1 MAPLDI
7 QGYTY
12 EQRHGLLADLTAVF
26 SNCGGWVL
34 GRKNLSP
41 SNVEFRVE
49 IQLGAAL
56 DLYAALVATGF
67 ELTRSGHEALTVL
80 CTRRRHSRITAELG
94 QTVVLRLEIRFLE
107 DIALNSLLRCAYG
120 LS

>member
-1 MAPLDI
+1 MEMLDI
-7 QGYTY
+7 QGYSY
-12 EQRHGLLADLTAVF
+12 EQRKGLLADLTAVF
-26 SNCGGWVL
+26 SNCGCIL
-34 GRKNLSP
+34 ERKNLSP

-49 IQLGAAL
+49 IQLRAAL

-67 ELTRSGHEALTVL
+67 ELTRSGHEALTAL

-94 QTVVLRLEIRFLE
+94 QTVVLRLEIRFLDE
-107 DIALNSLLRCAYG
+107 LTLNSLLRCGYG

>member
-1 MAPLDI
+1 MVPLDI
-7 QGYTY
+7 QGFTY

-26 SNCGGWVL
+26 ANCGGWVL
-34 GRKNLSP
+34 EHKNLSP

-67 ELTRSGHEALTVL
+67 ELTRSGHEALTAL
-80 CTRRRHSRITAELG
+80 CTRRRHCRITAELG
-94 QTVVLRLEIRFLE
+94 QTVVLRLEISFLDE
-107 DIALNSLLRCAYG
+107 VAVNSLLRCGYG